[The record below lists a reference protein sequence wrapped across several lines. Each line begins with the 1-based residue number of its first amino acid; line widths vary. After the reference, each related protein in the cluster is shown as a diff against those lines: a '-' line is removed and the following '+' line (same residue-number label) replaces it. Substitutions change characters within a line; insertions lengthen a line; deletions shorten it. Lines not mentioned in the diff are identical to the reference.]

1 MIFMPWTEKYTPQK
15 TQEVVGQNKAIEKFL
30 TWFRAWKPGKK
41 AALFHGPAGVGK
53 TCLVEALGKEKNL
66 EIIELNASDYRTASQ
81 IKEVIGQ
88 SMKQKSLFK
97 KGKLF
102 LIDEIDGI
110 AGREDRGGTREL
122 IKIIKESQ
130 YPIVLTANNP
140 YDQKLRSLR
149 SYCLL
154 IPFTKVYY
162 WALVNRLNLICQEEG
177 LKCEKDVLRQ
187 IAKRSSGDLRS
198 AINDLESLA
207 RESKQIKLTD
217 LEKLGERER
226 EISIFDALKIIF
238 KTKTALAAKLS
249 IQSVD
254 KDADEI
260 FWWIEQNIL
269 NEYENSEEIAKAYEM
284 LSRADIFRNRINIRQ
299 NWKYKKYMIDLMTG
313 GVAISKEEMYR
324 KFSRYQYPDKIKFL
338 GRTKMSRREEKEK
351 LAELSK
357 KLHCST
363 KKIREEFLP
372 FFNADLL

>member
-1 MIFMPWTEKYTPQK
+1 MSWTEKYAPQK
-15 TQEVVGQNKAIEKFL
+15 VVEVVGQNKAVEKFL

-41 AALFHGPAGVGK
+41 AALFHGSAGVGK

-97 KGKLF
+97 KGKVF

-140 YDQKLRSLR
+140 YNPKLRSLR
-149 SYCLL
+149 SYCFL

-162 WALVNRLNLICQEEG
+162 WALVNRLNLICQQEG
-177 LKCEKDVLRQ
+177 LECEKEVLRQ

-207 RESKQIKLTD
+207 RENKQIKLTD
-217 LEKLGERER
+217 LEKLGEREK
-226 EISIFDALKIIF
+226 ETNIFDALKMIF

-249 IQSVD
+249 IQNVD

-260 FWWIEQNIL
+260 FWWIEQNII
-269 NEYENSEEIAKAYEM
+269 NEYEKPEEIAKAFDM
-284 LSRADIFRNRINIRQ
+284 LSRADLFRQRIKIRQ
-299 NWKYKKYMIDLMTG
+299 NWKFKKYMIDLMTG
-313 GVAISKEEMYR
+313 GVAVSKKEMYR

-338 GRTKMSRREEKEK
+338 GRTKIMRKEEKER
-351 LAELSK
+351 LSELSK
-357 KLHCST
+357 RLHCST

-372 FFNADLL
+372 FFKAELQ

>member
-1 MIFMPWTEKYTPQK
+1 MIIMPWTEKYTPQK
-15 TQEVVGQNKAIEKFL
+15 VVEVVGQNKAVEKFL

-41 AALFHGPAGVGK
+41 AALFHGSAGIGK

-97 KGKLF
+97 KGKIF

-122 IKIIKESQ
+122 IKIIKETQ

-140 YDQKLRSLR
+140 YSPKLRSLR

-162 WALVNRLNLICQEEG
+162 WALVNRLNLICQQEG
-177 LKCEKDVLRQ
+177 LKCEKEVLRQ
-187 IAKRSSGDLRS
+187 LAKRSSGDLRS
-198 AINDLESLA
+198 AINDLESLS

-217 LEKLGERER
+217 LEKLGEREK
-226 EISIFDALKIIF
+226 ETSIFDALKMIF

-269 NEYENSEEIAKAYEM
+269 NEYENPVEIAKAYEM

-313 GVAISKEEMYR
+313 GVAVAKKEMYR
-324 KFSRYQYPDKIKFL
+324 KFSRYQYPDKIKVL
-338 GRTKMSRREEKEK
+338 GRTKFSRAGEKEK
-351 LAELSK
+351 LTELSK
-357 KLHCST
+357 QLHCST

-372 FFNADLL
+372 FFKADLL

>member
-1 MIFMPWTEKYTPQK
+1 MIIMPWTEKYAPQK
-15 TQEVVGQNKAIEKFL
+15 TLEVVGQKKAVEKFL
-30 TWFRAWKPGKK
+30 TWFRVWKPGKK

-53 TCLVEALGKEKNL
+53 TCLIEALGKEKNL
-66 EIIELNASDYRTASQ
+66 EIIEMNASNFRTAIQ

-97 KGKLF
+97 KGKIF

-110 AGREDRGGTREL
+110 AGREDRGGTKEL

-140 YDQKLRSLR
+140 YNKKLRSLR

-162 WALVNRLNLICQEEG
+162 WALINRLNLICQEEG

-187 IAKRSSGDLRS
+187 IAKRSGGDLRS

-217 LEKLGERER
+217 LEKLGEREK
-226 EISIFDALKIIF
+226 ETNIFDALKMIF

-269 NEYENSEEIAKAYEM
+269 NEYEKPEEIAKAFDM
-284 LSRADIFRNRINIRQ
+284 LSRADLFRQRIRIRQ
-299 NWKYKKYMIDLMTG
+299 HWKYKKYMIDLMTG
-313 GVAISKEEMYR
+313 GVAVSKKEMYR

-338 GRTKMSRREEKEK
+338 GRTKIMRKEEKER
-351 LAELSK
+351 LSELSK
-357 KLHCST
+357 RLHCST

-372 FFNADLL
+372 FFKVELR

>member
-1 MIFMPWTEKYTPQK
+1 MPWTEKYTPQK
-15 TQEVVGQNKAIEKFL
+15 VVEVVGQNKAVEKFL

-41 AALFHGPAGVGK
+41 AALFHGSAGIGK

-97 KGKLF
+97 KGKIF

-122 IKIIKESQ
+122 IKIIKETQ

-140 YDQKLRSLR
+140 YSPKLRSLR

-162 WALVNRLNLICQEEG
+162 WALVNRLNLICQQEG
-177 LKCEKDVLRQ
+177 LKCEKEVLRQ
-187 IAKRSSGDLRS
+187 LAKRSSGDLRS
-198 AINDLESLA
+198 AINDLESLS

-217 LEKLGERER
+217 LEKLGEREK
-226 EISIFDALKIIF
+226 ETSIFDALKMIF

-269 NEYENSEEIAKAYEM
+269 NEYENPVEIAKAYEM

-313 GVAISKEEMYR
+313 GVAVAKKEMYR
-324 KFSRYQYPDKIKFL
+324 KFSRYQYPDKIKVL
-338 GRTKMSRREEKEK
+338 GRTKFSRAGEKEK
-351 LAELSK
+351 LTELSK
-357 KLHCST
+357 QLHCST

-372 FFNADLL
+372 FFKADLL